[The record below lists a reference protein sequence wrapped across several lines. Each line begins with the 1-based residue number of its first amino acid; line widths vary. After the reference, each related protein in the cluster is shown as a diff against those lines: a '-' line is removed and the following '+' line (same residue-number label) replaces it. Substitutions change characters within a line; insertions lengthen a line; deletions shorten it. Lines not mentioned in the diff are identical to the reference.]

1 MQAAGLQGADDVAI
15 VLEDLVRR
23 YEDLVKRSADLR
35 SYL

>member
-1 MQAAGLQGADDVAI
+1 MAI
-15 VLEDLVRR
+15 VLEELVKR

>member
-1 MQAAGLQGADDVAI
+1 VAI

-35 SYL
+35 GYL